1 MSISKEILLSYV
13 DEIGNNRDFWNG
25 NYGQGRNAKKVKAV
39 IGSTNIRGLAVMALN
54 TDCYREFRLFI
65 EYKTSKGNGWDAIYK
80 DKEKYKNGKK
90 FGEVIIDYLDKIYED
105 CNKNDKEALKQISK
119 FFGFLYWKK
128 RIIGDK

>member
-13 DEIGNNRDFWNG
+13 NEIGNNKRFWNSD
-25 NYGQGRNAKKVKAV
+25 YGKGRSAKKIKAV

-54 TDCYREFRLFI
+54 TDCYKEFKLFI
-65 EYKTSKGNGWDAIYK
+65 EYKTSKGNGWDAN
-80 DKEKYKNGKK
+80 YKNGKK
-90 FGEVIIDYLDKIYED
+90 FGEVIIDYLEKIYEA

-119 FFGFLYWKK
+119 FFGYLYWKK